1 MKIPP
6 ITNSGL
12 DLRDYQGKFK
22 HDVFDAW
29 RNGAVDICGVM
40 PTGAGKTRTSSSIIH
55 EFSAAG
61 MPTMMA
67 AHRSELVGQLSC
79 AMAAEGIYHNIIA
92 SKSTVRAVSNM
103 HVAKLGRSFYHPE
116 ARAMVSSVDT
126 LIRRDVSSFSDYIRL
141 YMTDECFPAWVEVD
155 GRPIRDIN
163 VGDMVSAFNEET
175 GEIER
180 REVLRRFKNKAP
192 DYMVRLVTKSH
203 HVIHCTCGHP
213 IFTQRGWVKAA
224 ELTTNDEVLIDV
236 RMYELRGSDRN
247 HDGVAAVSLEKNGAY
262 FLQPHVRDAAS
273 GQKPRANAF
282 SAISNTMFHLWGPR
296 AADSCCEKTGSGV
309 LQQGVF
315 NRVPFDAVVRNNVSD
330 KSQIRVRAYDQ
341 KEPDVGPRQPEKDV
355 RHAQSDWPQAEAAR
369 RERPLGDRRGDEVAR
384 NVQRSGV
391 QVAND
396 SPHQGERFGDGMPG
410 PLQSGLWQRETEDSD
425 RSGRR
430 ESSLFEPKG
439 AGRAQNGHLEYV
451 GLECVQIHEHGD
463 LAGFGE
469 GVCDGYVYNI
479 EVEGVHTYIANG
491 VVVHNCHHLTR
502 ENKWGKCRSL
512 FPNALGL
519 GVTATPDRSDGQ
531 GLGRHADGFF
541 DTLVEGPK
549 MRELIRMG
557 FLTDY
562 RIFCPPSDFDV
573 SSVAAGKDG
582 DYNRNQLQ
590 AASKKSHIVGD
601 VVEHYKK
608 IAMGKRGVTFCVS
621 VEDAEDIAAQ
631 FNAAGVPAMVLT
643 GNNTDAERAEAIKL
657 LESGDI
663 LQIVAIDIIS
673 EGFDLPAIEA
683 VSFARPTQSYSLFIQ
698 MFGRALR
705 LFPGKTHAIIIDHVG
720 NVERFIK
727 RGRGLPDTPQQWSLD
742 RRERG
747 ARSVKADDVID
758 LTTCTNPDC
767 FNVYDPSLPS
777 CPWCGSVP
785 TVGETGR
792 SAPERVPGDLYEMPA
807 ELLAQLRGEADSI
820 MRPDYVDRVRMDMLA
835 KHAPTVGVHAAAKR
849 AGMQQEAQRRLRD
862 AMARWTNLWER
873 NGLPVRDVQVMFN
886 QVFGCDVLTAQT
898 LGMREASELCDRVSG
913 ALAELGL

>member
-22 HDVFDAW
+22 RDVFDAW
-29 RNGAVDICGVM
+29 GNGAVDICGVM

-61 MPTMMA
+61 MPTMMV

-79 AMAAEGIYHNIIA
+79 AMAAEGIFHNIIA
-92 SKSTVRAVSNM
+92 SKSTIRTVSNM

-126 LIRRDVSSFSDYIRL
+126 LIRRDVSSFADYIRL
-141 YMTDECFPAWVEVD
+141 YMTDE
-155 GRPIRDIN
+155 
-163 VGDMVSAFNEET
+163 S
-175 GEIER
+175 
-180 REVLRRFKNKAP
+180 
-192 DYMVRLVTKSH
+192 
-203 HVIHCTCGHP
+203 
-213 IFTQRGWVKAA
+213 
-224 ELTTNDEVLIDV
+224 
-236 RMYELRGSDRN
+236 
-247 HDGVAAVSLEKNGAY
+247 
-262 FLQPHVRDAAS
+262 
-273 GQKPRANAF
+273 
-282 SAISNTMFHLWGPR
+282 
-296 AADSCCEKTGSGV
+296 
-309 LQQGVF
+309 
-315 NRVPFDAVVRNNVSD
+315 
-330 KSQIRVRAYDQ
+330 
-341 KEPDVGPRQPEKDV
+341 
-355 RHAQSDWPQAEAAR
+355 
-369 RERPLGDRRGDEVAR
+369 
-384 NVQRSGV
+384 
-391 QVAND
+391 
-396 SPHQGERFGDGMPG
+396 
-410 PLQSGLWQRETEDSD
+410 
-425 RSGRR
+425 
-430 ESSLFEPKG
+430 
-439 AGRAQNGHLEYV
+439 
-451 GLECVQIHEHGD
+451 
-463 LAGFGE
+463 
-469 GVCDGYVYNI
+469 
-479 EVEGVHTYIANG
+479 
-491 VVVHNCHHLTR
+491 HHLTG

-541 DTLVEGPK
+541 DVLVEGPK

-631 FNAAGVPAMVLT
+631 FNASGVPAMVLT

-663 LQIVAIDIIS
+663 LQIAAIDIIS
-673 EGFDLPAIEA
+673 EGFDLPAIEV

-705 LFPGKTHAIIIDHVG
+705 LFPGKTHAIIIDHVS

-758 LTTCTNPDC
+758 LTTCTEC
-767 FNVYDPSLPS
+767 FSVYEPSLPS
-777 CPWCGSVP
+777 CPWCGAVP

-820 MRPDYVDRVRMDMLA
+820 MQPDYVDRVRMDMLA

-913 ALAELGL
+913 ALVELGVI